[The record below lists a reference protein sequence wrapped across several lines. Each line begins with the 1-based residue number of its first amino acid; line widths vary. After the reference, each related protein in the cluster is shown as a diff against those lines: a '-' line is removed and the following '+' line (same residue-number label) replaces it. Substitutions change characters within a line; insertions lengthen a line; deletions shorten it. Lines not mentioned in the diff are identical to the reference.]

1 MRWTGPR
8 STGRRRCGAITS
20 VIVKKH
26 IPSIAVVDDEVSVR
40 RAFVRLLRSAGMNAR
55 AFASGAEFLAS
66 LPTHAPDCVV
76 LDLNMPGLSGFEM
89 QGRLAQAWPRV
100 AVIVVTGHHTTA
112 SEAQAQAKHPVAYLQ
127 KPVDEQLLFAAIARA
142 VH

>member
-1 MRWTGPR
+1 
-8 STGRRRCGAITS
+8 
-20 VIVKKH
+20 VQKH

-40 RAFVRLLRSAGMNAR
+40 RAFVRLLRSAGMNVR

-66 LPTHAPDCVV
+66 LPGHEPDCVL
-76 LDLNMPGLSGFEM
+76 LDLHMPGLSGFEM
-89 QGRLAQAWPRV
+89 QGRLAQTWPRL

-112 SEAQAQAKHPVAYLQ
+112 TEALAQAAHPVAYLQ
-127 KPVDEQLLFAAIARA
+127 KPVDERLLFDAIARV